1 MDGEFPTYYL
11 AFDSFDEICNWI
23 ESVQSNY
30 GVLDALITTCKA
42 ELERRKGILDELA
55 AEAQELKIGY

>member
-30 GVLDALITTCKA
+30 GVLDALITTCNG
-42 ELERRKGILDELA
+42 ELERRKGILDELSQDA
-55 AEAQELKIGY
+55 RDLGLGY